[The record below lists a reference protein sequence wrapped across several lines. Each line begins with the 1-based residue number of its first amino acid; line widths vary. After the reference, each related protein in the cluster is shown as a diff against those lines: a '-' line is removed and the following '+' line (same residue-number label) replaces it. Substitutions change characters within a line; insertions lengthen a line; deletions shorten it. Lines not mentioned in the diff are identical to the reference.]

1 MTAEIGERKGFR
13 GGFLLPLIIVAALVA
28 LFLVRLHSGDPSR
41 LPSALIG
48 KPVPSFDLPAIE
60 GIAEA
65 GKPMPGLASTDLA
78 TGEISIVNVWASW
91 CGPCIQE
98 HPYLTSLKERHNL
111 RLMGINYKDEP
122 AAARRFLARL
132 GNPFDAIGADITG
145 RVAIDWGVYGVP
157 ETYVVDGRGQIIH
170 KIVGP
175 LSPESNE
182 NELLPIISR
191 AREASGGQA
200 GAPSS

>member
-1 MTAEIGERKGFR
+1 MTADIEERKGFR

-28 LFLVRLHSGDPSR
+28 LFLVALQSGDPSR

-48 KPVPSFDLPAIE
+48 KPVPSFDLPAVE
-60 GIAEA
+60 GLADA
-65 GKPMPGLASTDLA
+65 GMPMPGFASADLA

-98 HPYLTSLKERHNL
+98 HPFLTALKERHNL

-157 ETYVVDGRGQIIH
+157 ETYIVDGRGQIVH

-175 LSPESNE
+175 LTPEAIE
-182 NELLPIISR
+182 NGVLPAVMR
-191 AREASGGQA
+191 ARSAPGA
-200 GAPSS
+200 G

>member
-1 MTAEIGERKGFR
+1 MTADIEARKGFR

-28 LFLVRLHSGDPSR
+28 LFMVALQSGDPSR

-48 KPVPSFDLPAIE
+48 KPVPSFDLPAVE
-60 GIAEA
+60 GLEEA
-65 GKPMPGLASTDLA
+65 GMPMPGFSSADLA

-98 HPYLTSLKERHNL
+98 HPYLTALKERHNL

-157 ETYVVDGRGQIIH
+157 ETYIVDGRGQIVH

-175 LSPESNE
+175 LTPEAIE
-182 NELLPIISR
+182 NVVLPAVTQ
-191 AREASGGQA
+191 ARSAPGA
-200 GAPSS
+200 G

>member
-1 MTAEIGERKGFR
+1 MTADIEARKGFR

-28 LFLVRLHSGDPSR
+28 LFMVALQSGDPSR

-48 KPVPSFDLPAIE
+48 KPVPSFDLPAVE
-60 GIAEA
+60 GLAEA
-65 GKPMPGLASTDLA
+65 GMPMPGFSSADLA

-98 HPYLTSLKERHNL
+98 HPYLTALKERHNL

-157 ETYVVDGRGQIIH
+157 ETYIVDGRGQIVH

-175 LSPESNE
+175 LTPEAIE
-182 NELLPIISR
+182 NVVLPAVTQ
-191 AREASGGQA
+191 ARSAPGA
-200 GAPSS
+200 G

>member
-1 MTAEIGERKGFR
+1 MTADIEERKGFR

-28 LFLVRLHSGDPSR
+28 LFLVALQSGDPSR

-48 KPVPSFDLPAIE
+48 KPVPSFDLPAVE
-60 GIAEA
+60 GLAEA
-65 GKPMPGLASTDLA
+65 GMPKPGFTSADLA

-98 HPYLTSLKERHNL
+98 HPHLTALKERHNL

-157 ETYVVDGRGQIIH
+157 ETYIVDGRGQFLH
-170 KIVGP
+170 RIVGP
-175 LSPESNE
+175 LSPEIIE
-182 NELLPIISR
+182 NEVLPAVMQ
-191 AREASGGQA
+191 ARSASKA
-200 GAPSS
+200 G

>member
-1 MTAEIGERKGFR
+1 MSADIQDRKGFR
-13 GGFLLPLIIVAALVA
+13 GGFLLPLFIVAALVA
-28 LFLVRLHSGDPSR
+28 LFMVALQSGDPSR

-48 KPVPSFDLPAIE
+48 KPVPSFDLPAVE
-60 GIAEA
+60 GLAEA
-65 GKPMPGLASTDLA
+65 GMPMPGFASADLA

-98 HPYLTSLKERHNL
+98 HPSLTALKERHNL

-157 ETYVVDGRGQIIH
+157 ETYIVDGRGQIVH

-175 LSPESNE
+175 LSPEAIE
-182 NELLPIISR
+182 NEVLPAVMQ
-191 AREASGGQA
+191 ARSAPNA
-200 GAPSS
+200 G